1 VSDRPSSDA
10 HDRGHL
16 GLAASRLL
24 LLRVLA
30 SLHDLLVGRGRSQVE
45 ERVDRRLDV
54 GAEGAALDAL
64 RRKRGL
70 HPVHDALAKRGLA
83 NAGAVCG
90 LSQRRPLDRRREHGR
105 LLIRRQRAERP
116 DHLGHHALRCRLIAR
131 KPVLVDLERS
141 IETLRG
147 LGARGA
153 KHAAVAALLR
163 LRGQVFLHGRRLSS
177 CKGHLE
183 LLNSSKRPRFCCSV
197 SSGSSPKCRLGLT
210 VRPALRPALSPS
222 SPSQLEHCSAGRL
235 EALATALSALR
246 FAASLT
252 FLMALSSFCCRWCR
266 QSGQRW
272 LSP

>member
-1 VSDRPSSDA
+1 MSDRPSSDA

-116 DHLGHHALRCRLIAR
+116 DHLGHLALRHALRCRLVAR

-141 IETLRG
+141 IEPLRG

-183 LLNSSKRPRFCCSV
+183 LLNGLFQPPTFLLLRL
-197 SSGSSPKCRLGLT
+197 LGL
-210 VRPALRPALSPS
+210 VAKMPLGLDGSPS
-222 SPSQLEHCSAGRL
+222 SPPSAVAVFAIAARTL
-235 EALATALSALR
+235 LR
-246 FAASLT
+246 RT
-252 FLMALSSFCCRWCR
+252 
-266 QSGQRW
+266 
-272 LSP
+272 P